1 MSLHSL
7 AEAYERLL
15 PSEQALFE
23 TVLQRLLSDGFIWRG
38 DERSAALYDFLERH
52 LVPVSDYLAIVG
64 WELRHYQRQKVFHLV
79 HRDGTNRLHFTQ
91 EQTRLLLLLRLVYAQ
106 QVEQRSTDPSRLLL
120 RHPIASTS
128 SVFQS
133 YIETY
138 GIKPSKGD
146 FHDALQ
152 RLQRLKL
159 IRVLYNNGQQK
170 DLSSADLELLPILE
184 IIVPNESIAAMEER
198 IAAYKRREVSGVNE
212 LEDIDA

>member
-52 LVPVSDYLAIVG
+52 LVPVSDYLAIAG

-106 QVEQRSTDPSRLLL
+106 QVEQHSTDPSRLLL

-138 GIKPSKGD
+138 GIKPGKGD
-146 FHDALQ
+146 FHDAIQ
-152 RLQRLKL
+152 RMQRLKL
-159 IRVLYNNGQQK
+159 IRILYSNGRQK

-184 IIVPNESIAAMEER
+184 IIVPNESIAALEER
-198 IAAYKRREVSGVNE
+198 ITVYKRQETGNGNE
-212 LEDIDA
+212 LDDAGA